1 MGERP
6 VAVWPGRFAN
16 KSVIVTGGASGIG
29 AAATERFLREGASV
43 LVIDSDA
50 SGLGRSSA
58 LFEDAAGE
66 GGGRFV
72 GVCGDVTSP
81 DDVGNMLERTLAE
94 FGALDVL
101 ISNAGISHTEPF
113 LGMPLANWTQH
124 IEVNLT
130 SMFLVCQAVGR
141 HMAAARGGVMVLTSS
156 TNGLV
161 GEDRYAHYNAS
172 KGGVTLLMKSMAIEL
187 GPLGVRV
194 NAVCPGYIVTPMAIA
209 ADTPEF
215 MAAYVRKLPLGRL
228 GRTEDVAGAFAFLA
242 SDDAAFITGETLVID
257 GGQLAY

>member
-1 MGERP
+1 M
-6 VAVWPGRFAN
+6 AMVWPGRFSN

-29 AAATERFLREGASV
+29 AATAERFLREGASV
-43 LVIDSDA
+43 LIVDSDA
-50 SGLGRSSA
+50 DALGDRTGLLA
-58 LFEDAAGE
+58 DAASE
-66 GGGRFV
+66 GGGRCV
-72 GVCGDVTSP
+72 GLYGDVTSP
-81 DDVGNMLERTLAE
+81 SDVADMVERTLEE
-94 FGALDVL
+94 FGAVDVL

-113 LGMPLANWTQH
+113 LGIPLSNWTRH
-124 IEVNLT
+124 IDVNLT

-141 HMAAARGGVMVLTSS
+141 HMAAARGGVMLLTSS

-194 NAVCPGYIVTPMAIA
+194 NAVCPGYIVTPMAVA

-215 MAAYVRKLPLGRL
+215 MAAYVEKLPLGRL
-228 GRTEDVAGAFAFLA
+228 GTPEHVAGAFAFLA
-242 SDDAAFITGETLVID
+242 SEDAAFITGEALVID